1 MNYFLLFIA
10 LIPLSASANKVEKL
24 VLKSLTQYQV
34 ICPQK
39 LVPKISESDLS
50 CVCED
55 YQKSL
60 VNNNQLTCQTHCEI
74 TVRHV
79 PSEQYREC
87 DQGCWD
93 AWTDPKD
100 YLVVKSGSKTF
111 FEINI
116 TDVSW
121 AEGAKILN
129 NAKEEAKRYCD
140 SVKVDRRFE

>member
-1 MNYFLLFIA
+1 MNLYESI
-10 LIPLSASANKVEKL
+10 ITGL
-24 VLKSLTQYQV
+24 VS
-34 ICPQK
+34 
-39 LVPKISESDLS
+39 
-50 CVCED
+50 
-55 YQKSL
+55 
-60 VNNNQLTCQTHCEI
+60 
-74 TVRHV
+74 R
-79 PSEQYREC
+79 YREC

-93 AWTDPKD
+93 GWTDPND